1 MGFKIKNV
9 RTKIQYIHFLIKIKL
24 FVSKKID
31 DAICK
36 LWFYIIYM
44 INCEWYTIILFFT
57 IIIVIDYLCFK
68 GTTIESFKYN
78 V

>member
-24 FVSKKID
+24 FVLKKID

-36 LWFYIIYM
+36 L
-44 INCEWYTIILFFT
+44 
-57 IIIVIDYLCFK
+57 
-68 GTTIESFKYN
+68 
-78 V
+78 